1 MFKAARH
8 FSLESPGTDRGKR
21 PLEVSA
27 PKNKKNAKAVEPTR
41 HRPKRAKEKLIRLD
55 DLLPKQNVTGGRQWL
70 FGVTDAINTTTNK
83 PKQES

>member
-1 MFKAARH
+1 MSHTAKPLDSDNR
-8 FSLESPGTDRGKR
+8 GTNRGNR

-55 DLLPKQNVTGGRQWL
+55 DLLPKQNVTGGRQL
-70 FGVTDAINTTTNK
+70 FGVTDAINTTNN